1 MNIIETVFNLQEILD
16 EMGSTFSGFQNES
29 GLHCL
34 PGCGKCCLFP
44 DVESTVLECLPLA
57 LKIYREGKL
66 DEWILRA
73 EKAAGNA
80 DPVCVVW
87 EGNRETG
94 AGKCTEYTV
103 RPSICRLFGASGYFD
118 KNHEISLSVCKLIKE
133 TYPEVLKKVSEGRTS
148 ENTPMISSW
157 YTRIQSLGNGDL
169 MARRP
174 INEAIREALQ
184 LIGFYAQ
191 YQDLNV

>member
-1 MNIIETVFNLQEILD
+1 MNIIETVFKLQEILD
-16 EMGSTFSGFQNES
+16 EMGETFSGFQKES

-44 DVESTVLECLPLA
+44 DVESTLLECLPLA

-66 DEWILRA
+66 EEWIERA
-73 EKAAGNA
+73 EKSDA
-80 DPVCVVW
+80 VCIAW

-118 KNHEISLSVCKLIKE
+118 KNHQVSLSVCKLIKE

-148 ENTPMISSW
+148 DNTPMISSW
-157 YTRIQSLGNGDL
+157 YTRIQSLNTGDL

-174 INEAIREALQ
+174 INEAILEALR

-191 YQDLNV
+191 YQSLDV